1 MSDIEYSVITS
12 DVIKSFDCITLQI
25 SMNVK
30 EIPVSMVELATITR
44 DHLLVCVHHSGRV
57 HIVKEVSKTS
67 ADDTAMQ
74 VANY

>member
-12 DVIKSFDCITLQI
+12 DFIKGFDCITLQI

-30 EIPVSMVELATITR
+30 ETPVSMVELATITR

-57 HIVKEVSKTS
+57 HIVKEVS
-67 ADDTAMQ
+67 
-74 VANY
+74 